1 MLRSTVRRRAPRH
14 PLVRVTFGPPRRGP
28 LREAGSTDRTGA
40 AGEGVVVV
48 FSQIVVGWDGSP
60 HAEAALRW
68 ALARGGDATVAL
80 VQAIPGSDESS
91 EYLRAT
97 GDLSAARVG
106 LMDRAEQVRA
116 EHPGRTVTTHT
127 VHGRPEK
134 ELGAYLDHDALVVV
148 GTSAHGRETAWTVG
162 ARLAGRRGQGCVA
175 VIPYDWDVRP
185 RSTVVVGVDG
195 SAESMAAIR
204 VGAEEAAGSGQALQL
219 VHAWVVPTSWNSA
232 YVEYLGDVEMMEEM
246 RRDVLDDAL
255 EYARSLG
262 AEPTGRLERGG
273 PAPVLADLTE
283 RASVVVVGSHATGGM
298 ARFLL
303 GSVSHDLLLTAAG
316 PVIVVSDVE

>member
-1 MLRSTVRRRAPRH
+1 MLRSPAPRH
-14 PLVRVTFGPPRRGP
+14 PLVRVTFGPPRRAP

-80 VQAIPGSDESS
+80 VQVIPGSDESS

-175 VIPYDWDVRP
+175 VIPYDWDASP

-204 VGAEEAAGSGQALQL
+204 VGAEEAAGSGQPLEL